1 MTSIFTDETEKKNRP
16 DCGVANPTV
25 IKPLTLIPHNPQ
37 EKEMCKPD
45 LSIKPTLPSVILA
58 LS

>member
-1 MTSIFTDETEKKNRP
+1 M
-16 DCGVANPTV
+16 VANSTV
-25 IKPLTLIPHNPQ
+25 IKLLTLIPHNPE

-45 LSIKPTLPSVILA
+45 LSIKLTLPSVIPT